1 MTVCRNI
8 YGQPELELVFIQ
20 LFANLLFSIL
30 SYCTYIFATGYQR
43 DYMGISDNYADFE
56 TQN

>member
-8 YGQPELELVFIQ
+8 YGQPELELFIQ

>member
-8 YGQPELELVFIQ
+8 YGQPELELFIQ
-20 LFANLLFSIL
+20 LIL

-43 DYMGISDNYADFE
+43 DYMSISDNYADFE